1 MLQGLTLGDMD
12 DPRPRR
18 PSAHP
23 EQEDELATALLGS
36 TLRAARAL
44 RRESEVIVPERVL
57 TLDELEGAPTAP
69 DGFWDVV
76 MARAVARARTIPGV
90 VIELGPRVYRFA
102 APIVLDAPV
111 GLRGAGARLPHLF
124 APDDAEPTTVLHFVN
139 GTSGILFQGAESS
152 DQVRFAIRLERLV
165 VRGAWS
171 RRQPEPTAAQRRVG
185 VDVRSTHATLHDV
198 TVELFSGDA
207 VRISGA
213 SRRSSEGRA
222 DAWLLEG
229 CSLVRCGGDG
239 LSVRE
244 GAVESEGF
252 ALRVHAI
259 GNRGRGFVDESRV
272 GNLYVACHASAN
284 GRAGF
289 VRLTPPGLPGEPSA
303 GCPVYLACF
312 SEGSEERPDRLGTP
326 SVVLGGNLSALHREV
341 SSSAPPPEAG
351 PEADARMAF
360 DPREPPT
367 GPRVRAL
374 VASDGRTL
382 DLSGLEALLHFL
394 PVEPTTAIRGRVPS
408 PGTSRPLSGEPD
420 TEAAA
425 IGGSHGGPGDR
436 LSFGNG
442 LFLGRPESSRGDGER
457 VFIETG
463 RAIPDE
469 SAFERPVGSRVYHP
483 SPVAGGFEGWVKV
496 EAGVGPRTW
505 RTFGRIDR

>member
-1 MLQGLTLGDMD
+1 MD
-12 DPRPRR
+12 DPRKRG
-18 PSAHP
+18 PSASP
-23 EQEDELATALLGS
+23 EQDDELAATLLGS

-44 RRESEVIVPERVL
+44 RRGAQVAVQEVVL
-57 TLDELEGAPTAP
+57 VLDELDGAPTFP
-69 DGFWDVV
+69 DGFWDVA
-76 MARAVARARTIPGV
+76 MARAVAKARTIPGV

-102 APIVLDAPV
+102 APIVLDTPV
-111 GLRGAGARLPHLF
+111 ALRGAGARLPHLF
-124 APDDAEPTTVLHFVN
+124 ASDDAEPTTVLHFVN
-139 GTSGILFQGAESS
+139 GTSGILFQGVESI
-152 DQVRFAIRLERLV
+152 DDATFASRLERLV
-165 VRGAWS
+165 VRGSWS
-171 RRQPEPTAAQRRVG
+171 RRQADIVASQRRVG
-185 VDVRSTHATLHDV
+185 VDVRSTHATLHEV

-213 SRRSSEGRA
+213 SRRSPEGRA

-239 LSVRE
+239 LAVRE
-244 GAVESEGF
+244 GALESEGF
-252 ALRVHAI
+252 ALRVHSV
-259 GNRGRGFVDESRV
+259 GNGGRGFVDESRV

-289 VRLTPPGLPGEPSA
+289 VRLTPSPLPGEASA

-312 SEGSEERPDRLGTP
+312 SEGAEERPDSLGTP
-326 SVVLGGNLSALHREV
+326 AVVLGGNLSAHHREV
-341 SSSAPPPEAG
+341 ASSAPPSQNEPA
-351 PEADARMAF
+351 PDARRAF
-360 DPREPPT
+360 DPHEPPS

-382 DLSGLEALLHFL
+382 DLRAFEALLPFL
-394 PVEPTTAIRGRVPS
+394 PLGPATGVRGRAASSETLPSSASAARESEADPGVEVPPRS
-408 PGTSRPLSGEPD
+408 APT
-420 TEAAA
+420 
-425 IGGSHGGPGDR
+425 DR
-436 LSFGNG
+436 LSFGDG
-442 LFLGRPESSRGDGER
+442 LFLGRPEAAGAEGER

>member
-1 MLQGLTLGDMD
+1 MLQGRLSGDMD
-12 DPRPRR
+12 DPRPRGA
-18 PSAHP
+18 SAH
-23 EQEDELATALLGS
+23 QEDELATALLGS

-44 RRESEVIVPERVL
+44 RRESPTSVPEVVL
-57 TLDELEGAPTAP
+57 TLEELEGAPTAP
-69 DGFWDVV
+69 DGFWDVA

-139 GTSGILFQGAESS
+139 GTSGILFQGPESAFEAT
-152 DQVRFAIRLERLV
+152 FASRLERLV

-213 SRRSSEGRA
+213 SRRSPDGRA

-244 GAVESEGF
+244 GAAESEGF
-252 ALRVHAI
+252 ALRVHAV

-289 VRLTPPGLPGEPSA
+289 VRLTPPALPGESSA

-312 SEGSEERPDRLGTP
+312 SEGAEERPDRLGTP

-341 SSSAPPPEAG
+341 ASSAPPPEVDSV
-351 PEADARMAF
+351 ADAQMAF
-360 DPREPPT
+360 DPREPPS

-382 DLSGLEALLHFL
+382 DLSGLEALLQFL
-394 PVEPTTAIRGRVPS
+394 PAEPTTGVRGRAPS
-408 PGTSRPLSGEPD
+408 VGTSALDSGQPD
-420 TEAAA
+420 TEADARGASHAGAA
-425 IGGSHGGPGDR
+425 DR
-436 LSFGNG
+436 LSFGSG
-442 LFLGRPESSRGDGER
+442 LFLGRPEASGREGER

-463 RAIPDE
+463 SAIPDE